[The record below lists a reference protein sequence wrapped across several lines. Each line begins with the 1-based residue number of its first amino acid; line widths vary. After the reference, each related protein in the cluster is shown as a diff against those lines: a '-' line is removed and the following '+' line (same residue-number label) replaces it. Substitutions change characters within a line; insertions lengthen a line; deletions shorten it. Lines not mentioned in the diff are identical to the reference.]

1 MIDRRKG
8 AVRVAAA
15 ILALAAHVLL
25 LLALSPRP
33 QAPPTG
39 ASPTFSVHLMD
50 LTPPAA
56 PPRRSQPAA
65 SEPTPGATAAV
76 TAAALARPATAADA
90 GTDLSADVD
99 LEAAASAAVLAQA
112 LRRRSGCA
120 HAEFLDLSPTER
132 EACAARL
139 AAGAANA
146 AYRPPLVDRRRRL
159 ELEAA
164 AQERAAYRDYRQ
176 ASQPPLGI
184 DTTGGGP
191 VMNPLTPP

>member
-8 AVRVAAA
+8 AARVAAA

-25 LLALSPRP
+25 LLALAPRP
-33 QAPPTG
+33 PAPPTG

-56 PPRRSQPAA
+56 APRRSQPAA
-65 SEPTPGATAAV
+65 PGPAGGPTTAV
-76 TAAALARPATAADA
+76 AADVLARPATSADA
-90 GTDLSADVD
+90 GMGLSVDVD
-99 LEAAASAAVLAQA
+99 IEAAASAAVLARA

-120 HAEFLDLSPTER
+120 HAEFLDLSPAER

-139 AAGAANA
+139 AAGAASA
-146 AYRPPLVDRRRRL
+146 TYRPPLVDRRRRL

-164 AQERAAYRDYRQ
+164 AQERAAYRDYRH

-191 VMNPLTPP
+191 VMNPLTPR